1 MIIIDTTGDWIRN
14 VLGCLWERVRG
25 RPTVFSESEERAI
38 APCQILEDFFRGEV
52 EGACQG
58 AELENTGVTVCR
70 PGLKHMRDGEVD
82 IYPSCLCV
90 RKSAPFVA
98 APTTSQN
105 VNSRSNVRTN
115 ASDN

>member
-38 APCQILEDFFRGEV
+38 APCQV

-70 PGLKHMRDGEVD
+70 PG
-82 IYPSCLCV
+82 
-90 RKSAPFVA
+90 F
-98 APTTSQN
+98 
-105 VNSRSNVRTN
+105 
-115 ASDN
+115 

>member
-38 APCQILEDFFRGEV
+38 APCQILDDFFRGEV

-70 PGLKHMRDGEVD
+70 PGLKHMGDGEVA
-82 IYPSCLCV
+82 ILSLCPEISPL
-90 RKSAPFVA
+90 RGRAYNFPEYEFTEQC
-98 APTTSQN
+98 PY
-105 VNSRSNVRTN
+105 
-115 ASDN
+115 